1 MCTRASAVEM
11 YTTSPFRAADR
22 NMLQQRI
29 VLSSTMHILMYENI
43 IILSMRERRNEFL
56 LDMSSRL

>member
-1 MCTRASAVEM
+1 
-11 YTTSPFRAADR
+11 
-22 NMLQQRI
+22 MLQQRI

>member
-1 MCTRASAVEM
+1 
-11 YTTSPFRAADR
+11 
-22 NMLQQRI
+22 MLQQRI
-29 VLSSTMHILMYENI
+29 VLSSTMHLLMYENI